1 MTLKL
6 HKSIPKDPY
15 TKQLWIQVTRKLT
28 FLPLWI
34 VYWLLEKPRGSSS
47 AWGGLGKER
56 ERTAMGGVT
65 FFLSTL
71 LSSEHIA
78 LAQEFVSSVVP
89 GTHLLSRKR
98 TYQASCIHTVQCFIS
113 NALCPTVNGSCGIKD
128 FGTLPL
134 FFSTSKYFRWK
145 FSTKLSYQLNRYV
158 VKSADE
164 FDGLCQL

>member
-1 MTLKL
+1 
-6 HKSIPKDPY
+6 
-15 TKQLWIQVTRKLT
+15 
-28 FLPLWI
+28 
-34 VYWLLEKPRGSSS
+34 
-47 AWGGLGKER
+47 
-56 ERTAMGGVT
+56 MGGVT

-78 LAQEFVSSVVP
+78 LAQEFVSSVVDTFSP
-89 GTHLLSRKR
+89 EKELIK
-98 TYQASCIHTVQCFIS
+98 CIHTVQCFIS

-158 VKSADE
+158 VKPADE